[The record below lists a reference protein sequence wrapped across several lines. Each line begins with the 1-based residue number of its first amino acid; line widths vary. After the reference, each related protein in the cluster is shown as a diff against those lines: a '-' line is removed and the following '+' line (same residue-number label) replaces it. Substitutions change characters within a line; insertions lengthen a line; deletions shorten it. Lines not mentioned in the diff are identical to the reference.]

1 MRFILIVLL
10 CTGLLTFSCNRK
22 EKDGFQATENGLR
35 YRFIEQMKGRK
46 PKPGDIMRVHLL
58 YRDVKGRVLY
68 NSVELG
74 DAFVIQLTEPSF
86 KGGLEEGFAMMGEGD
101 SAMFLLPA
109 DSVFDKMFR
118 RVMPPSVN
126 KGDLLT
132 FEVRLKKIMK
142 PDEYKNE
149 QKEIGTKRKGEEETR
164 IDLFLLNN
172 NIKAE
177 PVEEGVWF
185 VKLKEGKGAAPVP
198 GDSVYIHY
206 TGKLLDGSSFDGTG
220 GSISPLGYILGEGT
234 HIEGW
239 EKAVSGMNEGAVVR
253 LVLRSDKAYG
263 EAGYGPVPP
272 NTPVTYDLELIRV
285 VKNLK
290 RPS

>member
-1 MRFILIVLL
+1 MRFIYFSLL
-10 CTGLLTFSCNRK
+10 FTGLLITSCNGK
-22 EKDGFQATENGLR
+22 KKDNYQLTDSGLR

-46 PKPGDIMRVHLL
+46 PQPGDIMRVHLL

-68 NSVELG
+68 NSNELG
-74 DAFVIQLTEPSF
+74 DAFVLQLTEPSF
-86 KGGLEEGFAMMGEGD
+86 KGGLEEGFALMGEGD
-101 SAMFLLPA
+101 SAIFLLPA
-109 DSVFDKMFR
+109 DSVFDKMFK

-126 KGDLLT
+126 KGDLLS

-149 QKEIGTKRKGEEETR
+149 QKEIGTKRKGEEATR

-177 PVEEGVWF
+177 PVEDGVWF
-185 VKLKEGKGAAPVP
+185 VKLKEGKGLRPVP

-206 TGKLLDGSSFDGTG
+206 TGKFLDGSSFDGTG
-220 GSISPLGYILGEGT
+220 GSINPLSYILGEGT
-234 HIEGW
+234 HLDAW
-239 EKAVSGMNEGAVVR
+239 EKAVAGMNEGAVVR

-263 EAGYGPVPP
+263 EAGFGPVPP
-272 NTPVTYDLELIRV
+272 NTPVTYDIELIRV
-285 VKNLK
+285 VKLK